1 MGSLDGKVAL
11 ISGAARGQGRSHAIR
26 LAQEGADIIAFDRCT
41 DAKAV
46 NYPLGTESELNET
59 VLAIEALGRKV
70 VAEKVD
76 ARDTSGLKA
85 LMSAGERAFG
95 RLDIV
100 VANAGV
106 IGLAPVLDVDD
117 DLWDE
122 VVGTNLTG
130 VFRTVRAALPT
141 MLAGGRG
148 GSIILTASTAGVQG
162 HANTAPY
169 AAAKHG
175 VVGLTRVLAN
185 EFGAQWIR
193 ANAVVP
199 SSVGTG
205 MIFNQEMYTMMTG
218 GDPEAT
224 REQAEAGFRSLNVL
238 PVPWV
243 ETQDISNAVAW
254 LASDQARY
262 VTGALFAI
270 DAGATA
276 R

>member
-26 LAQEGADIIAFDRCT
+26 LAQEGADIIAFDRCA

-85 LMSAGERAFG
+85 LMSAGERAFR

-205 MIFNQEMYTMMTG
+205 MIFNQAMYTVMTG

>member
-41 DAKAV
+41 DAKAI

-85 LMSAGERAFG
+85 LMSAGERAFR

-106 IGLAPVLDVDD
+106 IALAPVLDVDD

-148 GSIILTASTAGVQG
+148 GSIILTASTAGVRG

-205 MIFNQEMYTMMTG
+205 MIFNQEMYTVMTG